1 MKLVLTAR
9 AENYLHGRRD
19 LDDTIA
25 RLQAFQAA
33 GADVLYAPGITDLEE
48 IRQVVAAVDRPVNV
62 LALPGVPT
70 IAELAT
76 IGVGRVSVGS
86 AFHLVAIGA
95 VVDGTRAARQR
106 DVRVLGARRPRDDDL
121 AACVRRLTRCLTSGS

>member
-1 MKLVLTAR
+1 MIST
-9 AENYLHGRRD
+9 
-19 LDDTIA
+19 TPIA

-62 LALPGVPT
+62 LALPGAPT

-95 VVDGTRAARQR
+95 VVDAGRELLDDGTY
-106 DVRVLGARRPRDDDL
+106 GFWGL
-121 AACVRRLTRCLTSGS
+121 AGQGMTITRSAFGD